1 MTLLRNRRID
11 RAGTVVFDAD
21 NLVDLLYEGFSDFG
35 GLTVAD
41 SPEIETYN
49 AALTRFLPGE
59 KPLEVYRGEPDDVAA
74 VDAAYAADWRM
85 PESYRTLDIRSLVL
99 SRCSRPDE
107 IERVEE
113 ELALFDERGMTGV
126 LRFLA
131 YFVDH
136 LREHKVLWG
145 IGRGSSVASYVLF
158 LLGVHRIDS
167 LKFDLDCREFL
178 K

>member
-21 NLVDLLYEGFSDFG
+21 SLVDLLYEGFSDFG
-35 GLTVAD
+35 GLTVED
-41 SPEIETYN
+41 SPEIAVYN
-49 AALTRFLPGE
+49 AALKRFLPQE
-59 KPLEVYRGEPDDVAA
+59 KPLETYGGEPDDIAA
-74 VDAAYAADWRM
+74 VDAAYASDWRM
-85 PESYRTLDIRSLVL
+85 PDRYRTLDIRSLVL
-99 SRCSRPDE
+99 SRCSRPE
-107 IERVEE
+107 EVCRVEE
-113 ELALFDERGMTGV
+113 ELALFEERGMIDA

-131 YFVDH
+131 YFVDR

-158 LLGVHRIDS
+158 ILGVHRIDS
-167 LKFDLDCREFL
+167 IKFGLDCREFL